1 MSKNFVELGWS
12 RQRRGTVSG
21 CGGVVFGG
29 VKGQRSKAVNY
40 MQGWGKMVGN
50 CQLPTP
56 ATTVIAVNN
65 GDASGKARQLHYFRT
80 ISISN

>member
-21 CGGVVFGG
+21 CGGVIFGG

-40 MQGWGKMVGN
+40 MQGWGKMVGK
-50 CQLPTP
+50 LP
-56 ATTVIAVNN
+56 ATYPCH
-65 GDASGKARQLHYFRT
+65 DRHRSQ
-80 ISISN
+80 